1 MFTGA
6 SSAAELIVIVG
17 LPPDTMVAH
26 ELSRPAI
33 QATSADVINV
43 FLFMLF
49 FYLLDCNLILLDIA
63 SGIQIFIPFI
73 DSVGG

>member
-6 SSAAELIVIVG
+6 SSAAELMVIVG

-33 QATSADVINV
+33 QATSTDVINV
-43 FLFMLF
+43 LRFMLLF
-49 FYLLDCNLILLDIA
+49 GFG
-63 SGIQIFIPFI
+63 SGET
-73 DSVGG
+73 